1 MRLARQWP
9 PETSSPRLATAALM
23 TPDGLLINLRE
34 ECYRNHCAILN
45 EQFLR
50 LQPLVKPSI
59 KQMNFKQTMDTLF
72 FVAVNAGLLALLAV
86 GLKSAQR
93 KIKEG
98 RQELA

>member
-1 MRLARQWP
+1 
-9 PETSSPRLATAALM
+9 M

-34 ECYRNHCAILN
+34 ERYRDHCEIPN
-45 EQFLR
+45 KQFLR
-50 LQPLVKPSI
+50 LRPLVKASI
-59 KQMNFKQTMDTLF
+59 NQMNCKQTMDTLF